1 LILTSPLKIRRPS
14 YRVLALLGAFSII
27 IAWAWYTQPS
37 TVFYLTAG
45 WLVTVAVLLWWGNR
59 QLTLRF
65 DKLLP
70 WSRWGNLRFFI
81 HLTLGLLYLLVLMN
95 LSYLALKLMLTT
107 DPPTVGQILTT
118 NLWGAVIFIPVF
130 SIYFSLHFLKHWR
143 RSELAA
149 EKIQKENMRSQLN
162 SLKSQLDPHF
172 LFNNLNILSALID
185 SDPQRS
191 KKFVD
196 KFAEVYRAL
205 LQSKASDDLI
215 LLSEELEFIDAY
227 MYLIRTRFDNNI
239 QFTRNLKPGFQTRM
253 IPPLTLQLLIENAI
267 KHNLIHDGSPLTIHL
282 LQIEDDYLM
291 ISNSLNE
298 KNEKQE
304 RKGSGLLNI
313 QNRYAYFT
321 DKPVRILKTDSHFE
335 VHIPLLEIEQA

>member
-1 LILTSPLKIRRPS
+1 LKTRRLSYLLIAS
-14 YRVLALLGAFSII
+14 LAVGSII
-27 IAWAWYTQPS
+27 TWALYTRPS

-59 QLTLRF
+59 QLSLRF
-65 DKLLP
+65 DRLLP
-70 WSRWGNLRFFI
+70 WSRWGNLRFFV

-205 LQSKASDDLI
+205 LQSKATDDLI

-239 QFTRNLKPGFQTRM
+239 QFTRNLKPGYQARM
-253 IPPLTLQLLIENAI
+253 IPPLTLQMLIENAI
-267 KHNLIHDGSPLTIHL
+267 KHNVIRVGSPLSIHL
-282 LQIEDDYLM
+282 LQLEDDYLM
-291 ISNSLNE
+291 VSNTLNE
-298 KNEKQE
+298 KSEKNE
-304 RKGSGLLNI
+304 RKGSGLQNI
-313 QNRYAYFT
+313 RNRYAYFT
-321 DKPVRILKTDSHFE
+321 DKPVRILKTDAHFE

>member
-1 LILTSPLKIRRPS
+1 MILTSTLRTRRL
-14 YRVLALLGAFSII
+14 YYLLITALAAGSIA
-27 IAWAWYTQPS
+27 AWAWYSEPS
-37 TVFYLTAG
+37 TVFYLTTG
-45 WLVTVAVLLWWGNR
+45 WLIIVAVLLWWGNR

-65 DKLLP
+65 DKLMP
-70 WSRWGNLRFFI
+70 WNRWGNLRFFV
-81 HLTLGLLYLLVLMN
+81 HLTLGLTYLLVLMN

-107 DPPTVGQILTT
+107 APPTIDQVLAT
-118 NLWGAVIFIPVF
+118 NLWGAMIFIPVF

-185 SDPQRS
+185 TDPQRS

-205 LQSKASDDLI
+205 LQSKATDDLI

-239 QFTRNLKPGFQTRM
+239 QFTRNLRPGYQTRM

-267 KHNLIHDGSPLTIHL
+267 KHNVIHDGSPLTIHL
-282 LQIEDDYLM
+282 LQLEDDYLM
-291 ISNSLNE
+291 VSNTLNE
-298 KNEKQE
+298 KNQKDE
-304 RKGSGLLNI
+304 RRGSGLLNI

-321 DKPVRILKTDSHFE
+321 DKPVRILKTETHFE